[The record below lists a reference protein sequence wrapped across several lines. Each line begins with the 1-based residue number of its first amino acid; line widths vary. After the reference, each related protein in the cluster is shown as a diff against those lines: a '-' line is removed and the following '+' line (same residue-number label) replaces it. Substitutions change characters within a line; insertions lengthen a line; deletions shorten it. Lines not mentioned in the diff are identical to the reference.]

1 MLLWLGCL
9 VLSIGS
15 VSSEGLPPFAILKP
29 NTFRFGLQG
38 QISVLLFESVKG
50 NVSLHYYNET
60 IVWYPKKV
68 ESQQTLHKERRDIV
82 RQDKMLNFTFQLPDE
97 RVGVHKFKVSLE
109 IENYGSFEYDVTS
122 GSMLK
127 NNGYRTFV
135 QTDKP
140 VYKPGELIR
149 YRAFTVDLNLRPI
162 AELEG
167 LEVTIS
173 LPNGVEMLKEICNS
187 TNNVLHQGQFQLA
200 EEASLGDYKISVDGK
215 GDYSSD
221 ALCGF
226 TVEEYV
232 LPKFGIEISGP
243 SHINADD
250 ATISGTVTSTYT
262 YGKPVNGQLR
272 LSFAVDNKK
281 QSSYSGAYTFHTLV
295 MEITEGK
302 ADFEIST
309 EAITKRLRYLFN
321 PFCEPTSL
329 IITANVTDDAR
340 SFSVGKVD
348 DSAKFV
354 QSSYD
359 LSFNPNTQQTYV
371 AGMNYYVELDV
382 KSLTANATKE
392 NLQKMKV
399 KITAVYNV
407 KNPTYIYKSVKIHN
421 EKAYAVFEIPEE
433 TCSVK
438 ITAEIDLATSCE
450 SIFTCYQPERVVSQ
464 DKEFIRFDKQ
474 APRSYKVGE
483 TAQFKVVTKS
493 VDVEKL
499 HYIVVRKGEAVKT
512 GTLEKKW
519 QRYNANSNDL
529 KQLTFSLKIT
539 ENLNIRSRIM
549 VFAVSAKTGYMLAD
563 AADIC
568 IKEELENSVKLR
580 FSKDM
585 GEPGQ
590 NVTLYFDTAPNS
602 FVGLSVVDASL
613 NLLKKPCKSV
623 SEEEALAFG
632 RGLDTGDKKDLSC
645 KRDDP
650 YQCTTTT
657 KVKITDAAS
666 VIRAQ
671 GFNLQSN
678 IKIFEYKAPVEKSYI
693 SPSYSNYGG
702 EPVIYAMEMSDSD
715 QPIEYKAQPQEELS
729 LEEDQQDP
737 SAPRM
742 RNVFPESWLW
752 TDIVSNSRG
761 QYEMVARVPDTITG
775 WVGSAFGLS
784 AEKGL
789 GFSNEVNF
797 KTFLPFFVSIDL
809 PYSGT
814 VGERV
819 SIKIRVFNYLNKDT
833 TATVKITSNRWDT
846 TEKTV
851 YVKNNTAET
860 IDYVISL
867 TEAGRHNIT
876 VVANA
881 TTDGYDTADASDAI
895 SKTLLVKPGGEK
907 ITDTQNVLIM
917 ERKTTEDR
925 TTLKVELPRAYISG
939 SHSLKFVAIGDFL
952 GEAVTGISNLIEL
965 PSGCGEQNMHKI
977 AINVYSARYIKRIYG
992 EIQPHLQFNLNHN
1005 LNIGLQQQMAYRHR
1019 NGGYTV
1025 FKGGDASTWLTA
1037 FAYRT
1042 FSQYPKT
1049 EYFPCEVM
1057 KQDREYLMYK
1067 LDYNYGSSVSNA
1079 KREGWA
1085 PPQYAANYQNSQMY
1099 LNAYLIISVLE
1110 GEYENRCEQMNLF
1123 KYSYYQER
1131 VEKLCNQTVLQFSV
1145 SEADCCYDHMVR
1157 YAIGLCVERLDNFY
1171 GGYYVP
1177 DTCIQT
1183 TGSRQYQYAKCDTTT
1198 SAKEASSRQIEATA
1212 YAALALVVR
1221 KEARSALP
1229 LVMWLA
1235 SQRNENGG
1243 YRSSQD
1249 TVVGVQALAE
1259 YANFLGGTIKG
1270 KTDLEISVGKK
1281 ADYKMYIDDSNKLS
1295 TQEVIV
1301 SPEVGTYKVNWNG
1314 KGTAFVQLISTY
1326 HALNKKYKPIYKLS
1340 ANVKS
1345 VDDEGVGY
1353 LVVRFKLPNTVSMM
1367 YMLDIA
1373 SVTGT
1378 VFNKALIEAE
1388 MQDTETNF
1396 NEVTRYDVKNGGQ
1409 RLLMYIVTQDRFA
1422 NTTYYDLRIPFS
1434 RTFLVSS
1441 RAPAQVSM
1449 IDYYD
1454 PSKRETVFYKVDSDL
1469 KEVKEENNGDDRT
1482 GAYECP
1488 TQVTCDVIKQS
1499 DAIVAGYP
1507 GTSSSSKGSRR
1518 FQVTSATSY
1527 KQCGADF
1534 IFNNEAIISPS
1545 RYVDT
1550 ICLDGPDG
1558 GQVLYFMT
1566 YNNRGDLEVN
1576 YVTPF
1581 VEGFK
1586 VIGRCYNE
1594 SYNCA
1599 SFKKGQA

>member
-1 MLLWLGCL
+1 ML
-9 VLSIGS
+9 
-15 VSSEGLPPFAILKP
+15 GLIFHDYRIAIFLHTDFPF
-29 NTFRFGLQG
+29 Q
-38 QISVLLFESVKG
+38 
-50 NVSLHYYNET
+50 
-60 IVWYPKKV
+60 
-68 ESQQTLHKERRDIV
+68 
-82 RQDKMLNFTFQLPDE
+82 
-97 RVGVHKFKVSLE
+97 
-109 IENYGSFEYDVTS
+109 
-122 GSMLK
+122 
-127 NNGYRTFV
+127 
-135 QTDKP
+135 
-140 VYKPGELIR
+140 
-149 YRAFTVDLNLRPI
+149 
-162 AELEG
+162 
-167 LEVTIS
+167 
-173 LPNGVEMLKEICNS
+173 
-187 TNNVLHQGQFQLA
+187 
-200 EEASLGDYKISVDGK
+200 
-215 GDYSSD
+215 
-221 ALCGF
+221 
-226 TVEEYV
+226 
-232 LPKFGIEISGP
+232 
-243 SHINADD
+243 
-250 ATISGTVTSTYT
+250 
-262 YGKPVNGQLR
+262 
-272 LSFAVDNKK
+272 
-281 QSSYSGAYTFHTLV
+281 
-295 MEITEGK
+295 
-302 ADFEIST
+302 
-309 EAITKRLRYLFN
+309 
-321 PFCEPTSL
+321 
-329 IITANVTDDAR
+329 

-359 LSFNPNTQQTYV
+359 LSFNPNTQQTYI
-371 AGMNYYVELDV
+371 AGMNYYVELDI

-392 NLQKMKV
+392 DLQKMKV

-407 KNPTYIYKSVKIHN
+407 KNPTYIYKSVKIQN

-438 ITAEIDLATSCE
+438 ITAEIDLATTCK

-474 APRSYKVGE
+474 TPRSYKVGE

-499 HYIVVRKGEAVKT
+499 HYVVVRKGEAVKT

-529 KQLTFSLKIT
+529 KQQTFSLKIT
-539 ENLNIRSRIM
+539 KDLNIRSRIM

-645 KRDDP
+645 QRDDP

-671 GFNLQSN
+671 GFNIQSN
-678 IKIFEYKAPVEKSYI
+678 IKIFEYIAPVEKSSY
-693 SPSYSNYGG
+693 SRPSYKGYNGQDGAPGAYDMDIGSDA
-702 EPVIYAMEMSDSD
+702 VYAVPPQDEEVVLEDD
-715 QPIEYKAQPQEELS
+715 Q
-729 LEEDQQDP
+729 LETG
-737 SAPRM
+737 APRM

-761 QYEMVARVPDTITG
+761 QFELVAKIPDTITG

-797 KTFLPFFVSIDL
+797 KTFLPFFISLDL

-846 TEKTV
+846 AEKTV
-851 YVKNNTAET
+851 YVRNNTAET

-867 TEAGRHNIT
+867 SEAGRHNIT
-876 VVANA
+876 VVASA
-881 TTDGYDTADASDAI
+881 ATDGSDVDEASDAI

-907 ITDTQNVLIM
+907 ITETQNVLIM
-917 ERKTTEDR
+917 ERKSTLGR
-925 TTLKVELPRAYISG
+925 TTLEVELPRSYISG
-939 SHSLKFVAIGDFL
+939 SHSLKFIAIGDFL

-977 AINVYSARYIKRIYG
+977 AINVYSAIYIKRIYG
-992 EIQPHLQFNLNHN
+992 EVQPHLQFNLNHN
-1005 LNIGLQQQMAYRHR
+1005 LNIGLQQQMSYRHS

-1025 FKGGDASTWLTA
+1025 FKGGEASTWLTA

-1067 LDYNYGSSVSNA
+1067 LGYNYGSSVANA

-1085 PPQYAANYQNSQMY
+1085 PPQYAANYKNSQMY
-1099 LNAYLIISVLE
+1099 LNAYIIISVLE
-1110 GEYENRCEQMNLF
+1110 GEYKNRCEQMNLF
-1123 KYSYYQER
+1123 KYSYYRER
-1131 VEKLCNQTVLQFSV
+1131 VEKLCNQTIIQFKS
-1145 SEADCCYDHMVR
+1145 SETDCCYDHMVR
-1157 YAIGLCVERLDNFY
+1157 YSIGLCVDRLVNIDQGILKY
-1171 GGYYVP
+1171 
-1177 DTCIQT
+1177 DTCVQS
-1183 TGSRQYQYAKCDTTT
+1183 TGSRQYQYAKCDTIS

-1212 YAALALVVR
+1212 YAVLALVV
-1221 KEARSALP
+1221 KEEARSALP

-1281 ADYKMYIDDSNKLS
+1281 ADYKIYIDDSNKLS

-1301 SPEVGTYKVNWNG
+1301 KPEIGTYKVNWNG
-1314 KGTAFVQLISTY
+1314 RGTAFVQMISTY

-1345 VDDEGVGY
+1345 VNEEGVGY
-1353 LVVRFKLPNTVSMM
+1353 LVLRFKLPNTVSMM

-1378 VFNKALIEAE
+1378 VFNKALIEAQ
-1388 MQDTETNF
+1388 MQDTENNF

-1454 PSKRETVFYKVDSDL
+1454 PSKRETVFYKVDSDSEL
-1469 KEVKEENNGDDRT
+1469 KEEYSSSL
-1482 GAYECP
+1482 YECP
-1488 TQVTCDVIKQS
+1488 DEVNCDIIKQS

-1507 GTSSSSKGSRR
+1507 GKSYSAKRS
-1518 FQVTSATSY
+1518 FQVESATSY
-1527 KQCGADF
+1527 KQCGAEF
-1534 IFNNEAIISPS
+1534 IRNSEALIMPS
-1545 RYVDT
+1545 RYVDML
-1550 ICLDGPDG
+1550 CLDGPDE
-1558 GQVLYFMT
+1558 GQVMYFMT
-1566 YNNRGDLEVN
+1566 YNSTGDLEVN
-1576 YVTPF
+1576 YVTSF
-1581 VEGFK
+1581 VDGFK
-1586 VIGRCYNE
+1586 VLGQCYNE

-1599 SFKKGQA
+1599 SFKRGQA